1 MAEDEEAKPPAPEAA
16 RPASEMTSLEPAPSL
31 ATAVPA
37 STAVTSAV
45 PAIPADPVTS
55 AVPAS
60 IADAVP
66 SAAPAIPASPAAPGA
81 EKAPLPPP
89 NKLHEWIA
97 AAGIMAFL
105 ALVFWMLLNFL
116 RSASM

>member
-37 STAVTSAV
+37 SIADAVTSAV
-45 PAIPADPVTS
+45 PAIPA
-55 AVPAS
+55 
-60 IADAVP
+60 
-66 SAAPAIPASPAAPGA
+66 SPAAASA

-89 NKLHEWIA
+89 NKLHEWVA